1 MTVLWTQATKSS
13 VKERLCFMY
22 GNELLSDV
30 SFLVG
35 RGGQSQRITA
45 HKFVL
50 SIGSAV
56 FDAMFNGPMAVSSTA
71 DIELPD
77 VEPAAFK
84 SMLRFLYTDEV
95 RLAADIVMQCL
106 YTAKKY
112 AVVALEKAC
121 VDYLKRNLCSD
132 NAFTLLTQA
141 RLFDEPQLMAMCLE
155 TIDKTTSESLA
166 AEGFTDV
173 DIDTLCSVLARDTL
187 GIRECKL
194 FYAVCHWAEAECSRH
209 QLEPTADNKRQV
221 LGSRVLDLLRFPLMS
236 IGEFAAGPAQSGL
249 LSDREVVDM
258 FLYFTVTPRREVKFS
273 SVPRCCLTGKEQ
285 VVSRFSHI
293 QSRWGYNGT
302 SDRIRYVFIVLFARL
317 ICAICL
323 EPFNDDLT

>member
-1 MTVLWTQATKSS
+1 MPVCNDCLLLNQATKSS
-13 VKERLCFMY
+13 VKERLHFVF
-22 GNELLSDV
+22 GNELLCDV
-30 SFLVG
+30 RFLVG
-35 RGGQSQRITA
+35 RGSKSQRISA

-71 DIELPD
+71 EIELPD
-77 VEPAAFK
+77 VEPAAFM

-95 RLAADIVMQCL
+95 RLGPDIVMQCL

-112 AVVALEKAC
+112 AVSALEKAC

-141 RLFDEPQLMAMCLE
+141 RLFDEPQLMALCLE

-173 DIDTLCSVLARDTL
+173 DIDTLCSVLERDTL

-194 FYAVCHWAEAECSRH
+194 FSAVCRWAEAECSRR

-221 LGSRVLDLLRFPLMS
+221 LGTRTLDLIRFPLMS

-249 LSDREVVDM
+249 LRDREIVDM
-258 FLYFTVTPRREVKFS
+258 FLYFTVTPKREVKYS
-273 SVPRCCLTGKEQ
+273 AMPRCCLTGKEQ
-285 VVSRFSHI
+285 VVSRFNHI
-293 QSRWGYNGT
+293 QARWGYNGT
-302 SDRIRYVFIVLFARL
+302 SDRIRYVLY
-317 ICAICL
+317 CCL
-323 EPFNDDLT
+323 LE

>member
-1 MTVLWTQATKSS
+1 MTVMLCQATKSS
-13 VKERLCFMY
+13 VKERLCFMF

-30 SFLVG
+30 CFLVG
-35 RGGQSQRITA
+35 RGSQLQRIVA

-56 FDAMFNGPMAVSSTA
+56 FDAMFNGPMAVSSEVE
-71 DIELPD
+71 IELPD
-77 VEPAAFK
+77 VEPAAFM

-95 RLAADIVMQCL
+95 RLRPDMVMQCL

-173 DIDTLCSVLARDTL
+173 DIGTLCSVLERDTL
-187 GIRECKL
+187 CIRECKL
-194 FYAVCHWAEAECSRH
+194 FTAVCRWAEAECSHR

-221 LGSRVLDLLRFPLMS
+221 LGSRALDLIRFPLMS

-249 LSDREVVDM
+249 LSDREVIDV
-258 FLYFTVTPRREVKFS
+258 FLYFTVVPRREVKFS
-273 SVPRCCLTGKEQ
+273 DVPRCCLTGKEQ
-285 VVSRFSHI
+285 VVSRFTHT

-302 SDRIRYVFIVLFARL
+302 SDRIR
-317 ICAICL
+317 
-323 EPFNDDLT
+323 

>member
-1 MTVLWTQATKSS
+1 M
-13 VKERLCFMY
+13 KERLFFLF

-30 SFLVG
+30 HFLVG
-35 RGGQSQRITA
+35 RGGDPQRIPA
-45 HKFVL
+45 HKLVL
-50 SIGSAV
+50 SVGSAV
-56 FDAMFNGPMAVSSTA
+56 FDAMFNGPMAVSNAA

-77 VEPAAFK
+77 VEPAAFI

-95 RLAADIVMQCL
+95 RLGPDIVMQCL

-141 RLFDEPQLMAMCLE
+141 RLFDEPQLMALCLE
-155 TIDKTTSESLA
+155 TIDKTTSDSLA

-173 DIDTLCSVLARDTL
+173 DSETLCSVLERNTL

-194 FYAVCHWAEAECSRH
+194 FVAVCRWAEAECSRR
-209 QLEPTADNKRQV
+209 QLEPTAENKREV
-221 LGSRVLDLLRFPLMS
+221 LGNRALELIRFPLMS
-236 IGEFAAGPAQSGL
+236 ISEFAAGPAQSGL
-249 LSDREVVDM
+249 LTDREVVDM
-258 FLYFTVTPRREVKFS
+258 FLYFTVMPTREVKFS
-273 SVPRCCLTGKEQ
+273 AVPRCCLTGKEQ
-285 VVSRFSHI
+285 VVSRFGHT

-302 SDRIRYVFIVLFARL
+302 SDRIRCVFIRMILSSAW
-317 ICAICL
+317 CH
-323 EPFNDDLT
+323 

>member
-1 MTVLWTQATKSS
+1 VHVLLNQVTKSS
-13 VKERLCFMY
+13 VKERLRFIF
-22 GNELLSDV
+22 GTELLSDV
-30 SFLVG
+30 SFVVG
-35 RGGQSQRITA
+35 RGSQLQRVPA

-56 FDAMFNGPMAVSSTA
+56 FDAMFNGPMAVNTEA
-71 DIELPD
+71 EIELPD
-77 VEPAAFK
+77 VEPSAFM

-95 RLAADIVMQCL
+95 RLGPDMVMQCL

-121 VDYLKRNLCSD
+121 VDYLKQNLCSD

-141 RLFDEPQLMAMCLE
+141 RLFDEPQLMLMCLE

-173 DIDTLCSVLARDTL
+173 DLDTLCSVLERDTL

-194 FYAVCHWAEAECSRH
+194 FNAVCRWAEAECGRQ
-209 QLEPTADNKRQV
+209 QLEPTADSKRRM
-221 LGSRVLDLLRFPLMS
+221 LGGRALDLVRFPLMS

-249 LSDREVVDM
+249 LSDREVIDM
-258 FLYFTVTPRREVKFS
+258 FLYFTVMPKREVKFS
-273 SVPRCCLTGKEQ
+273 HVPRCCLTGKEQ
-285 VVSRFSHI
+285 VISRFSHI
-293 QSRWGYNGT
+293 LSRWGYNGT
-302 SDRIRYVFIVLFARL
+302 SDRIR
-317 ICAICL
+317 
-323 EPFNDDLT
+323 